1 MGFRNFSVFNQALL
15 AKQGWRIIT
24 SPNSLCSRVLRARYF
39 KDDDF
44 MNANCPKAASF
55 TWKSILH
62 GRSLLKEGLIWRIGD
77 GAKIDVWKENWIPR
91 SGLKRPLGHKPETT
105 INKLNEVI
113 LPDGQGWN
121 VAKLNELF
129 FEGDVADIL
138 KTPVGHAGSEDY
150 VAWNYT
156 KNGIFSVKSAYHLRM
171 QIIESQA
178 GRAGP
183 SISCEEHRGW
193 LALWAANVLGKAKI
207 HMWRLIKNG
216 LAVGEELHRR
226 NIKLGIK
233 CIVCNRE
240 ESRLHRFWG
249 CPHSLRTWELIREQ
263 TGMRLSSPDSE
274 IIRPREIQGW
284 ILDWLGK
291 MSDEEIAV
299 AIMLIYQMWLAR
311 NDAREEIMI
320 ADPSDIARQ
329 SLFLLQEWQAVQKP
343 SNPIVPRATEHWLP
357 PEVGWNKVNADG
369 SYLASSNIGGC
380 GVVLR
385 DHHGEFSAGV
395 CRFLTSVMDPE
406 QAELMACKQAV
417 VLAKDMGV
425 DRIVLESDC
434 MSALA
439 KISGDGI
446 DRSLHGHLVEE
457 IKVLLAGFAEHRL
470 RHVRRS
476 CNGVAHLLAKEGYC
490 NKVCR
495 TWVGSP
501 PEVIVNLLASECAG
515 YAI

>member
-1 MGFRNFSVFNQALL
+1 
-15 AKQGWRIIT
+15 
-24 SPNSLCSRVLRARYF
+24 
-39 KDDDF
+39 

-138 KTPVGHAGSEDY
+138 KTPVGRAGSEDY
-150 VAWNYT
+150 VTWNYT

-193 LALWAANVLGKAKI
+193 LALWAANVPGKAKI

-233 CIVCNRE
+233 CIACNRE
-240 ESRLHRFWG
+240 ESRLHHFWG

-263 TGMRLSSPDSE
+263 TGM
-274 IIRPREIQGW
+274 
-284 ILDWLGK
+284 
-291 MSDEEIAV
+291 
-299 AIMLIYQMWLAR
+299 
-311 NDAREEIMI
+311 
-320 ADPSDIARQ
+320 
-329 SLFLLQEWQAVQKP
+329 
-343 SNPIVPRATEHWLP
+343 
-357 PEVGWNKVNADG
+357 
-369 SYLASSNIGGC
+369 
-380 GVVLR
+380 
-385 DHHGEFSAGV
+385 
-395 CRFLTSVMDPE
+395 
-406 QAELMACKQAV
+406 
-417 VLAKDMGV
+417 
-425 DRIVLESDC
+425 
-434 MSALA
+434 
-439 KISGDGI
+439 
-446 DRSLHGHLVEE
+446 
-457 IKVLLAGFAEHRL
+457 
-470 RHVRRS
+470 
-476 CNGVAHLLAKEGYC
+476 
-490 NKVCR
+490 
-495 TWVGSP
+495 
-501 PEVIVNLLASECAG
+501 
-515 YAI
+515 